1 MHHVYHLINLWPV
14 LVSAVILWV
23 LGAAWFSPPLF
34 AKPWSAIIGRPMG
47 EKPRGVA
54 WGMICSFIGDFL
66 LAFILVHVVIWSGA
80 VTWMDG
86 IHIGA
91 ITWVGFVAAIMYP
104 QSIYEGRPVRYF
116 TITGGYWLIGFLI
129 IGVVLTVWR

>member
-1 MHHVYHLINLWPV
+1 MQHLHNLINLWAV

-23 LGAAWFSPPLF
+23 LGALWFSPALF
-34 AKPWSAIIGRPMG
+34 AKPWVAIVGRQMG
-47 EKPRGVA
+47 EKPKGVA
-54 WGMICSFIGDFL
+54 WGMIASFIGDVL
-66 LAFILVHVVIWSGA
+66 LAFILVHVILWSGA
-80 VTWMDG
+80 KSALDG

-91 ITWVGFVAAIMYP
+91 ITWVGFVAAILYP

-129 IGVVLTVWR
+129 ISVVLTLWQ

>member
-1 MHHVYHLINLWPV
+1 MQHIHHLINLWPV

-23 LGAAWFSPPLF
+23 LGAAWFSPVLF
-34 AKPWSAIIGRPMG
+34 AKPWAAIVGRPMG
-47 EKPRGVA
+47 EKPKGVV
-54 WGMICSFIGDFL
+54 WGMIMSFIGDVL
-66 LAFILVHVVIWSGA
+66 LAFILDHVIIWSHANSA
-80 VTWMDG
+80 VDG

-91 ITWVGFVAAIMYP
+91 ITWVGFVAAIQYP

-129 IGVVLTVWR
+129 IGALLAVWR